1 MRSTVR
7 IDDDLMMELRE
18 RARRENVSQ
27 TRMLN
32 RLLREGIKASRENQ
46 ANKSPYRE
54 ATIAMGTPRVDL
66 DKALALAADFDDEEL
81 LRKMVPRKR
90 RSLT

>member
-7 IDDDLMMELRE
+7 IDDDLMMELKE

-32 RLLREGIKASRENQ
+32 RLLREGIEASRGRH
-46 ANKSPYRE
+46 AKRVRYRE
-54 ATIAMGTPRVDL
+54 TTVAMGTPRVDL
-66 DKALALAADFDDEEL
+66 DKALALAADFEDEEI
-81 LRKMVPRKR
+81 LRKMALSK
-90 RSLT
+90 